1 MVVAWRAF
9 WLTKWGRERP
19 DTPASAVLQPDER
32 KALLVRTDVS
42 WDPGPEDEPTLYQA
56 MHLIARLGGYQDRK
70 REPGTQTI
78 WRGLQRI
85 EDMAQVFGKFQAL
98 ARGQK
103 RPP

>member
-1 MVVAWRAF
+1 MY
-9 WLTKWGRERP
+9 WGTGLLRRHGNHP
-19 DTPASAVLQPDER
+19 SRDLPSGKAGAVQ
-32 KALLVRTDVS
+32 ALLVRTDVS

-85 EDMAQVFGKFQAL
+85 EDMAQVFGKLQAL

>member
-1 MVVAWRAF
+1 MGPRAA
-9 WLTKWGRERP
+9 EH
-19 DTPASAVLQPDER
+19 PASAVLQADAW

-85 EDMAQVFGKFQAL
+85 EDMVQVFGKLQAL